1 MSSDTFT
8 QNTAVAE
15 VTDNTV
21 TATNTQLETTP
32 ALSNE
37 DLMDQIETATK
48 KTEKLDPASEAK
60 RQLLDSWKRTY
71 SNESEA
77 QTLTEFEGIA
87 SQFTIW
93 ELKYNYNSD
102 LPKADF
108 MFRNFLNGQV
118 QSLDET
124 GLRKTNFAKV
134 VGTYATFAEDGS
146 QLKPPSASIY
156 LITLDSVMPAHFKG
170 TEFEDYYTWRQL
182 PYGPDAKMIIS
193 NVTPDK
199 DVIHVVAMK

>member
-1 MSSDTFT
+1 MGRSFDNYLIMSSEVVT
-8 QNTAVAE
+8 Q
-15 VTDNTV
+15 VTD
-21 TATNTQLETTP
+21 AK
-32 ALSNE
+32 LSNE
-37 DLMDQIETATK
+37 DLMDQIENDTK

-60 RQLLDSWKRTY
+60 RQVLDNWKRTY
-71 SNESEA
+71 SNEDEA
-77 QTLTEFEGIA
+77 KTLAEFEAIA

-108 MFRNFLNGQV
+108 MFRNFLNGQA
-118 QSLDET
+118 QSLEET

-146 QLKPPSASIY
+146 MTKPASASIY
-156 LITLDSVMPAHFKG
+156 LITLDSVMPMHFKA
-170 TEFEDYYTWRQL
+170 TEFEDYYTWTQL
-182 PYGPDAKMIIS
+182 PYGQEAKIVVS

-199 DVIHVVAMK
+199 DVMHVVVMK